1 MNGVEG
7 FDYLPANMQAEQAL
21 LGALL
26 ANNRAYERVGEFLR
40 EHHFA
45 DPLHGRIYKVIA
57 ELVDAGRVAD
67 PITLR
72 ARFEGDADLEQTGGV
87 GYLAQ
92 LLSAMVGII
101 NAGDYGKLIVDCW
114 LRREIIA
121 VTENIYNRSFG
132 GNGGEEAAVLME
144 ELEAR
149 LSRIADGAGDI
160 SPVVSAGEG
169 VAQAL
174 EMTQEASRRES
185 GIAGVTSGYAAID
198 RMLSGLQKQKF
209 VLIGARPSMG
219 KTGLGLGIAARA
231 AADGTPTLFWSGEMG
246 PEQLGARMAAAH
258 AQLDTL
264 SVFSGRKYEPHPDS
278 DPSRAE
284 LLSPHDWDRL
294 VKSEREARKLP
305 LWFDCRP
312 GLTVQALRARARRM
326 KRTHKLGLVVV
337 DYIGLMRASQQTE
350 QRPLYERVTEIS
362 KSLKTLA
369 MELDIPLV
377 VCSQVNR
384 NNEARDAKLPQMSD
398 LRDSGSLEQDAD
410 VIMFIHRPHYYLVR
424 QGDPVRRDKES
435 VDEFEDRRERYHRE
449 LDATKGLAQISVAK
463 NRQGPTGMT
472 RVRFQDRTTW
482 FFDERDGDVGP
493 AWQSGLLG
501 GQ

>member
-1 MNGVEG
+1 MSKE
-7 FDYLPANMQAEQAL
+7 FHQYLPANMQAEQAL

-40 EHHFA
+40 DYHFG
-45 DPLHGRIYKVIA
+45 DSLHGRIYKAIA
-57 ELVDAGRVAD
+57 ELIDANRVAD
-67 PITLR
+67 PLTLR
-72 ARFEGDADLEQTGGV
+72 TRFEGDRDLDEAGGTE
-87 GYLAQ
+87 YLAT

-132 GNGGEEAAVLME
+132 GEGAEDAAVLLE
-144 ELEAR
+144 DLEAR

-160 SPVVSAGEG
+160 SPVVSAGDG
-169 VAQAL
+169 VGQAL
-174 EMTQEASRRES
+174 EMTHAAGQRED
-185 GIAGVTSGYAAID
+185 GIAGITTGYAALD
-198 RMLSGLQKQKF
+198 RMLSGFQKKKF

-219 KTGLGLGIAARA
+219 KTGLGLGSATRA
-231 AADGTPTLFWSGEMG
+231 AAAGVPTLYWSGEMG

-278 DPSRAE
+278 DPSKAE
-284 LLSPHDWDRL
+284 LLSPQDWDRL

-305 LWFDCRP
+305 LWFDTRP

-326 KRTHKLGLVVV
+326 KRTHKLGLIVV

-350 QRPLYERVTEIS
+350 QRPLYERMTEIS
-362 KSLKTLA
+362 KNLKSLS
-369 MELDIPLV
+369 MELDLPVV
-377 VCSQVNR
+377 VCAQVNR
-384 NNEARDAKLPQMSD
+384 NNEARDNKMPQMSD

-410 VIMFIHRPHYYLVR
+410 VILFIHRPHYYLVR
-424 QGDPVRRDKES
+424 QGDPVRRDKEGI
-435 VDEFEDRRERYHRE
+435 DEYEDRRTRHQAE
-449 LDATKGLAQISVAK
+449 LEATKGIAQISVAK

-472 RVRFQDRTTW
+472 RLRFQDRTTW
-482 FFDERDGDVGP
+482 FFDERDGDYAP